1 MRGAEPIARR
11 RAVPPSMHTRVVKPK
26 RGPEMLV
33 RPLRQG
39 DVDTVRAVFARLG
52 SRVAAHAVPRPEAGA
67 QRGGAAVA
75 RERRARPPR
84 ARGLGRRRSRS
95 RSRSR
100 VSCASGG
107 GSAEIAF
114 EVADAYQGRGIGSAL
129 AQLLVADARAAGICE
144 LTALVRSDNRA
155 ALALLRR
162 VLGRLELR
170 MEGPDMFVRALL
182 PGCS

>member
-1 MRGAEPIARR
+1 
-11 RAVPPSMHTRVVKPK
+11 MHTRVVKPK

-39 DVDTVRAVFARLG
+39 DVDTVWAVFARLG
-52 SRVAAHAVPRPEAGA
+52 AESRRTRFLGPKPELSEAELQWLANVGPDHHVLVASVESDPAP
-67 QRGGAAVA
+67 VA
-75 RERRARPPR
+75 IARLVR
-84 ARGLGRRRSRS
+84 FR
-95 RSRSR
+95 
-100 VSCASGG
+100 G

-144 LTALVRSDNRA
+144 VTALVRSDNGA